1 MNILYGLYQPDEGEI
16 LVQGRKVKLSGPSQ
30 AISLGI
36 GMVHQHFMLVPRL
49 TVAENVVLGS
59 EPRRGIR
66 LDRRKAAER
75 VNKLSEEYRLKV
87 DPFARVAELS
97 VGIQQRVE
105 ILKCLY
111 RKADILILDEPTAVL
126 TPQETREL
134 FTVLRSLVERG
145 KTIIFITHKLDEVME
160 ISDHVTV
167 LRRGQVVGSMATSE
181 TDKAELAR
189 MMVGREIVFSGNRR
203 KTEQGDPI
211 LEVSNLTVNDRQGVP
226 RVKGVSFTVRAGEI
240 LGIAGVDGN
249 GQHELIEAITGLQP
263 VSGGRVVL
271 GGIDITRKGV
281 KFIREAGLAHIPEDR
296 HKRGLILDFSVAE
309 NLVLGLH
316 WQQRFARR
324 CLINHASII
333 DFSEEAISRFD
344 IRTPGRMT
352 AARMLSGGNQQKVV
366 IARELSYKPSL
377 LVAAQPTRGLD
388 IGATQF
394 VRDCLLRVKEQG
406 GAVLLVSFD
415 LDEVMS
421 LSDRIVVLHG
431 GSIVG
436 TVNPDTVTRE
446 TLGLLMAGVKS
457 A

>member
-16 LVQGRKVKLSGPSQ
+16 LVQGRKVKLNGPSQ

-59 EPRRGIR
+59 EPRRGIQ

-281 KFIREAGLAHIPEDR
+281 KSIREAGLAHIPEDR

-316 WQQRFARR
+316 RQQRFARR
-324 CLINHASII
+324 CQINHASII

-344 IRTPGRMT
+344 IRTPGWMT

-415 LDEVMS
+415 LEEVMS